1 MLSCEQV
8 TRQADTGSIPN
19 AQECQPETSIGV
31 DSALESR
38 RAACHRA
45 SSSARSSAV
54 LGELRSFWVGSSVKK
69 RVQPQPRTLSANQV
83 RLSILTPRLAL
94 PLVSAVVLQ
103 RPLLL
108 IRFERRPLGCPVS
121 WLSTYTLL
129 EEATALN
136 HIPRI
141 VSIRESAASALLSA
155 SDPMRRVSR
164 RNRDKTSP
172 QSHTFLKSLLGMQL
186 ELSLRFSSSFASSLL
201 PIEPRSFVDP
211 PLEGSARWVRP
222 YKTVPPRR
230 HTRQRVRSAP
240 LRAFAHQLPLS
251 RLNFDLDLHHAA
263 DPANARRVW
272 SSRKPDLGPSQSNAV
287 TLAVMVDCHLVLAFA

>member
-1 MLSCEQV
+1 M
-8 TRQADTGSIPN
+8 
-19 AQECQPETSIGV
+19 
-31 DSALESR
+31 
-38 RAACHRA
+38 
-45 SSSARSSAV
+45 
-54 LGELRSFWVGSSVKK
+54 
-69 RVQPQPRTLSANQV
+69 
-83 RLSILTPRLAL
+83 
-94 PLVSAVVLQ
+94 LQ

-172 QSHTFLKSLLGMQL
+172 QSHTFLKSLLGMQI
-186 ELSLRFSSSFASSLL
+186 ELSLRLSSSFASCLL

-222 YKTVPPRR
+222 YKTVPPPAP
-230 HTRQRVRSAP
+230 TRAKGSALPRSEDSPTNCHCPGSISTLTCITLQTPQTHDEFGRPASPILDLVNRTP
-240 LRAFAHQLPLS
+240 LR
-251 RLNFDLDLHHAA
+251 
-263 DPANARRVW
+263 
-272 SSRKPDLGPSQSNAV
+272 
-287 TLAVMVDCHLVLAFA
+287 